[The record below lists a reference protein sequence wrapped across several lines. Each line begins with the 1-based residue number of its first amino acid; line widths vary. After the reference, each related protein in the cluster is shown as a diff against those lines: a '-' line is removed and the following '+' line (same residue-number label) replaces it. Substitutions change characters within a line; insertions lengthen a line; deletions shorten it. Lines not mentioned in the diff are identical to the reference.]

1 MNGICV
7 NTNECYSRNPC
18 RPVIEASFQ
27 SFHSMSHSNESLFEI
42 FERNALTLKAVI
54 DVYALK
60 DFIVSMKIV
69 RI

>member
-7 NTNECYSRNPC
+7 NTNECYSSNPC

-27 SFHSMSHSNESLFEI
+27 SFHLMSYSNGSLFEI
-42 FERNALTLKAVI
+42 FKRNASTLKAVI

-60 DFIVSMKIV
+60 DFIVWMKIV

>member
-7 NTNECYSRNPC
+7 NTNECYSSNPC

-27 SFHSMSHSNESLFEI
+27 PFHSMSQTYESSFEI
-42 FERNALTLKAVI
+42 FERNASTLKAVI
-54 DVYALK
+54 DVHALK
-60 DFIVSMKIV
+60 DSIVLLKIV

>member
-7 NTNECYSRNPC
+7 NTNECYSSNPC

-27 SFHSMSHSNESLFEI
+27 PFHSMSHSDESSFEI
-42 FERNALTLKAVI
+42 FKRNVLTLRAVI
-54 DVYALK
+54 DVYVLK
-60 DFIVSMKIV
+60 DSIVLVKIV